1 MARMS
6 VKDGRLVL
14 PDGMSY
20 SVLVLPETTTM
31 TPALL
36 RKVKE
41 LVKAGATVVGRPPL
55 KSPSLSGY
63 PGCDVEVKK
72 LAAEMWGAGWEGNG
86 SDGKNVSRNRD
97 RKSTRLNS
105 SHLGISYAVFCLKKK
120 NKK

>member
-1 MARMS
+1 MS

-20 SVLVLPETTTM
+20 RVLVLPDLPTM

-41 LVKAGATVVGRPPL
+41 LVKAGATVVGPPPV

-63 PGCDVEVKK
+63 P
-72 LAAEMWGAGWEGNG
+72 
-86 SDGKNVSRNRD
+86 
-97 RKSTRLNS
+97 
-105 SHLGISYAVFCLKKK
+105 AVRCRGEEACGGGMGR
-120 NKK
+120 